1 MPDVPAASG
10 WPGAPMSLY
19 RSEDGGLD
27 WTEVLTRTAGP
38 FVIEPPN
45 TVYVVQASGVVW
57 RSTDGGDHWD
67 DVGDSPG
74 AGECLDIDLGPDPH
88 LLYAGLYDR
97 GVYTATTDTPVTWTV
112 ANNGI
117 EIPVIPNVI
126 AVDPARPNY
135 LYTAGGYPGGFR
147 STNGGA
153 SWHELEGVP
162 YLYSFAIH
170 PVNTSIVYA
179 GGDNDSGPSILRSSD
194 SGVNWTGV
202 YTSPVLDGHALCI
215 RALAVDPV
223 APTTI
228 YAGGEEWTPGE
239 RSTALILRSDSGG
252 EVGTWTEVY
261 TRTNSWTGGFAVL
274 AINPVTASIIFAA
287 HEDCSMQQECAGN
300 LYRTTD
306 GGQSWTSVFTSTGAI
321 RSLAIDR
328 WNPSIVYAG
337 DANYKVYKST
347 DGGDNWDVILAAPQQ
362 EGGPSSGDL
371 LAIDPHVPSYL
382 YLAGMGWVGRS
393 TDGGDTWEDL
403 NARLPQSIYPTAF
416 ALDSSTITQT
426 LYLGGGGGV
435 WVYSQPWPG
444 SMVYLPLVLKG
455 YVP

>member
-1 MPDVPAASG
+1 
-10 WPGAPMSLY
+10 
-19 RSEDGGLD
+19 
-27 WTEVLTRTAGP
+27 
-38 FVIEPPN
+38 
-45 TVYVVQASGVVW
+45 
-57 RSTDGGDHWD
+57 
-67 DVGDSPG
+67 
-74 AGECLDIDLGPDPH
+74 
-88 LLYAGLYDR
+88 
-97 GVYTATTDTPVTWTV
+97 
-112 ANNGI
+112 
-117 EIPVIPNVI
+117 
-126 AVDPARPNY
+126 
-135 LYTAGGYPGGFR
+135 
-147 STNGGA
+147 
-153 SWHELEGVP
+153 
-162 YLYSFAIH
+162 
-170 PVNTSIVYA
+170 
-179 GGDNDSGPSILRSSD
+179 
-194 SGVNWTGV
+194 
-202 YTSPVLDGHALCI
+202 
-215 RALAVDPV
+215 
-223 APTTI
+223 
-228 YAGGEEWTPGE
+228 
-239 RSTALILRSDSGG
+239 
-252 EVGTWTEVY
+252 
-261 TRTNSWTGGFAVL
+261 
-274 AINPVTASIIFAA
+274 
-287 HEDCSMQQECAGN
+287 MQQECAGN